1 MKKIFV
7 IIAATMM
14 LAACQTTSVVVS
26 SKQPPRVVMQK
37 PLPAAKKAVIEEFKS
52 RGFKVTRSAGTTV
65 VVEQILTPN
74 SDERKQHAS
83 YSDGVPRARAV
94 LRFSNVDGGTQVA
107 SSYDMIINPGKANQ
121 EKVTLLDSP
130 DGARLQGLLESIR

>member
-52 RGFKVTRSAGTTV
+52 RGFKVTRSAALRLSWSRSSPQTVMSENSTRPTVMEFLVPELFCGSAMSMAGPRSQVPTT
-65 VVEQILTPN
+65 
-74 SDERKQHAS
+74 
-83 YSDGVPRARAV
+83 
-94 LRFSNVDGGTQVA
+94 
-107 SSYDMIINPGKANQ
+107 
-121 EKVTLLDSP
+121 
-130 DGARLQGLLESIR
+130 